1 MTDVNIIYILIFFL
15 IIIQSIA
22 GVGVLVIG
30 TPLLLI
36 SNYNFIEIL
45 SILLPISI
53 FTSFLN
59 LIFLKFNKKKF
70 SIKIDR
76 KLNLLFFVFCLPF
89 IFAGLYIVKNFNEFI
104 NFKYLVSGVIFFSI
118 IITNQKRFFIELNNN
133 LKIVF
138 LSLIGL
144 VHGVSNAGGSL
155 LSLFLTS
162 NFKKN
167 QSRYNIT
174 YFYFFLALFQYSM
187 FLIIFEIER
196 DIINFFYISIILP
209 LGVFAGNL
217 LSKYINEN
225 NFKIII
231 NFLSTITCVMLLIQS

>member
-15 IIIQSIA
+15 IIVQSIA

-36 SNYNFIEIL
+36 SNFNFIEIL

-59 LIFLKFNKKKF
+59 LVFLKFNKKKF

-89 IFAGLYIVKNFNEFI
+89 IFGGLYIVKNFNEFI
-104 NFKYLVSGVIFFSI
+104 NFKYLVSSVIFFSL
-118 IITNQKRFFIELNNN
+118 IITNQKRIFLKLNNN

-144 VHGVSNAGGSL
+144 VHGISNAGGSL

-174 YFYFFLALFQYSM
+174 YFYFFLALFQFFM
-187 FLIIFEIER
+187 FLLIFEIEQNK
-196 DIINFFYISIILP
+196 INFLYISIILP
-209 LGVFAGNL
+209 LGVFAGNF

-225 NFKIII
+225 SFKVII

>member
-1 MTDVNIIYILIFFL
+1 MMDVNIIYILIFFL

-70 SIKIDR
+70 SIRIDR

>member
-138 LSLIGL
+138 LSLIGFA
-144 VHGVSNAGGSL
+144 HGASNAGGSL

-187 FLIIFEIER
+187 FLIIFEIEK

-225 NFKIII
+225 SFKIII

>member
-15 IIIQSIA
+15 IIVQSIA

-36 SNYNFIEIL
+36 SNFNFIEIL

-59 LIFLKFNKKKF
+59 LVFLKFNKKKF

-89 IFAGLYIVKNFNEFI
+89 IFGGLYIVKNFNEFI
-104 NFKYLVSGVIFFSI
+104 NFKYLVSSVIFFSL
-118 IITNQKRFFIELNNN
+118 IITNQKRILLKLNNN

-144 VHGVSNAGGSL
+144 VHGISNAGGSL

-174 YFYFFLALFQYSM
+174 YFYFFLALFQFFM
-187 FLIIFEIER
+187 FLLIFEIEQNK
-196 DIINFFYISIILP
+196 INFLYISIILP
-209 LGVFAGNL
+209 LGVFAGNF

-225 NFKIII
+225 SFKVII